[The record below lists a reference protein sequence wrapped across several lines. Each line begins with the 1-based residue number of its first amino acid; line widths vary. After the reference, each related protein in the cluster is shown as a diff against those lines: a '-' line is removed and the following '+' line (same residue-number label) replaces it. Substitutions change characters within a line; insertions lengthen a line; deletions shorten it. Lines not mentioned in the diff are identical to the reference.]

1 MVRPIATLAGVMLA
15 ASVYAQQPPVVIAD
29 RGGIPLADVINE
41 GDAHKPQLGQSVER
55 ASANVLSR
63 GLLSESLYPVIS
75 RNLSV
80 GPVGADEARN
90 ISAHLL
96 TQPMFIVGYDRVS
109 ANWLQSNV
117 DVLEEKR
124 AVGLVVNVDTP
135 QQMERLLELTG
146 RRLALTPMS
155 GDQLAKAINLRHYPV
170 FIDRSGVVR

>member
-1 MVRPIATLAGVMLA
+1 
-15 ASVYAQQPPVVIAD
+15 
-29 RGGIPLADVINE
+29 
-41 GDAHKPQLGQSVER
+41 
-55 ASANVLSR
+55 
-63 GLLSESLYPVIS
+63 VIS

-90 ISAHLL
+90 IPAHLL